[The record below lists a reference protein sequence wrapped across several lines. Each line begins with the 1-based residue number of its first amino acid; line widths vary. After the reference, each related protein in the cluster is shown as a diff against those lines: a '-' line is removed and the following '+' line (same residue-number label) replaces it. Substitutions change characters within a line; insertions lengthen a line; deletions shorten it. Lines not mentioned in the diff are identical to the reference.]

1 MDIIQKTMSLFE
13 NLIQRLKSIG
23 ELLINN
29 SAIESEGSGKGIKL
43 FWIFNW

>member
-1 MDIIQKTMSLFE
+1 MDIIQETVLIFR

-23 ELLINN
+23 ELLKSTSVVEEEDSN
-29 SAIESEGSGKGIKL
+29 KGLKL

>member
-1 MDIIQKTMSLFE
+1 MDIIQKTV
-13 NLIQRLKSIG
+13 LIFQGLVQRLKSIG

-29 SAIESEGSGKGIKL
+29 IHEEESGGEGLKL